1 MANGSAER
9 RKGGGHMGAA
19 TFTGK
24 VGERHI

>member
-1 MANGSAER
+1 MANEGTER

-24 VGERHI
+24 VGERDI